1 MFLGVSMKSIKNKLL
16 TGIILINSMML
27 VGILIFTINFKDIY
41 IKYTSLQLDKL
52 SNEIKVILNEN
63 LDENTSNKLL
73 KLTESKGVNL
83 DIYNKEGN
91 LAFKNRMSMNNHM
104 MGKMKN
110 KYEVVDKYYI
120 NRDLTSYII
129 HENSENI
136 EFLSIISSTHDNLYT
151 IVIKTP
157 ISSIENSIKIAS
169 TFLIIIFIPII
180 IISIIMAIIFS
191 IKFTKPIRKLNEV
204 TDKISNLDF
213 NERVDIKTND
223 EIEKLGQSI
232 NKLSDKINSSLNDLK
247 YKNDE
252 LEVLIK
258 NKEKQENLRREFVSS
273 VSHELKTPI
282 TVISGYA
289 LGLKSNVA
297 KSYEDREY
305 YIDVI
310 YEESEKMGVLVK
322 DLLDLYKLESKTF
335 SIKKEQ
341 INIKDLIIE
350 TIRNFEIKIKEKDI
364 NVTLNINDIYIYV
377 DKIRIQQVLYNFIDN
392 AIHHIDN
399 KRILNITTYRCKEN
413 LKVSIYNSG
422 ENIEDEYLDGIWDSF
437 MRINKSRTYSDN
449 RVGLGLSI
457 IREIINLHDG
467 KCGVLNKKDGVEFWF
482 ELKL

>member
-1 MFLGVSMKSIKNKLL
+1 MFLGVNMKSIKNKLL
-16 TGIILINSMML
+16 TGIILINSVML
-27 VGILIFTINFKDIY
+27 VGILIFTISFKDIY
-41 IKYTSLQLDKL
+41 IKYTSLQLGKF
-52 SNEIKVILNEN
+52 SNEIKLILNES
-63 LDENTSNKLL
+63 LGENTSNKLL
-73 KLTESKGVNL
+73 KLTESKGLNL

-91 LAFKNRMSMNNHM
+91 FVFKNRMSMNNHM
-104 MGKMKN
+104 MGKVKN

-120 NRDLTSYII
+120 NRNLTSYII

-136 EFLSIISSTHDNLYT
+136 EFLSIISSTDDNLYT
-151 IVIKTP
+151 IAI
-157 ISSIENSIKIAS
+157 IIE
-169 TFLIIIFIPII
+169 IIIFIPII

-191 IKFTKPIRKLNEV
+191 YRFTKPIRKLNEV

-213 NERVDIKTND
+213 NERVDIKTSD

-258 NKEKQENLRREFVSS
+258 NKETQENLRREFVSS

-322 DLLDLYKLESKTF
+322 DLLDLYKLESNTF
-335 SIKKEQ
+335 SIKKESL
-341 INIKDLIIE
+341 NIKDLIIE
-350 TIRNFEIKIKEKDI
+350 TIRNFEIKIKEKHI
-364 NVTLNINDIYIYV
+364 NVTLSINDIFIYA
-377 DKIRIQQVLYNFIDN
+377 DKTRIQQVLCNFIDN

-399 KRILNITTYRCKEN
+399 NRILNITTYR
-413 LKVSIYNSG
+413 
-422 ENIEDEYLDGIWDSF
+422 
-437 MRINKSRTYSDN
+437 
-449 RVGLGLSI
+449 
-457 IREIINLHDG
+457 
-467 KCGVLNKKDGVEFWF
+467 
-482 ELKL
+482 

>member
-1 MFLGVSMKSIKNKLL
+1 MFLGANMKSIKNKLL

-27 VGILIFTINFKDIY
+27 VGILIFTISFKDIY
-41 IKYTSLQLDKL
+41 IKYTSLQLDKF
-52 SNEIKVILNEN
+52 SNEIKVILNES

-73 KLTESKGVNL
+73 KLTESKVLNL

-91 LAFKNRMSMNNHM
+91 LVFKNRMSMNNHM

-120 NRDLTSYII
+120 NRNLTSYII

-136 EFLSIISSTHDNLYT
+136 EFLSIISSTDDNLYT

-157 ISSIENSIKIAS
+157 ISLIENSIKIAS
-169 TFLIIIFIPII
+169 SFLIIIFIPII

-335 SIKKEQ
+335 SIKK
-341 INIKDLIIE
+341 
-350 TIRNFEIKIKEKDI
+350 
-364 NVTLNINDIYIYV
+364 
-377 DKIRIQQVLYNFIDN
+377 
-392 AIHHIDN
+392 N
-399 KRILNITTYRCKEN
+399 K
-413 LKVSIYNSG
+413 
-422 ENIEDEYLDGIWDSF
+422 
-437 MRINKSRTYSDN
+437 
-449 RVGLGLSI
+449 
-457 IREIINLHDG
+457 
-467 KCGVLNKKDGVEFWF
+467 
-482 ELKL
+482 

>member
-1 MFLGVSMKSIKNKLL
+1 
-16 TGIILINSMML
+16 
-27 VGILIFTINFKDIY
+27 
-41 IKYTSLQLDKL
+41 
-52 SNEIKVILNEN
+52 
-63 LDENTSNKLL
+63 
-73 KLTESKGVNL
+73 
-83 DIYNKEGN
+83 
-91 LAFKNRMSMNNHM
+91 MSMNNHM

-136 EFLSIISSTHDNLYT
+136 EFLSIISSTNDNLYT

-191 IKFTKPIRKLNEV
+191 YRFTKPIRKLNEV

-258 NKEKQENLRREFVSS
+258 NKETQENLIREFVSS

-322 DLLDLYKLESKTF
+322 DLLDLYKLESKMF
-335 SIKKEQ
+335 SIKKEK
-341 INIKDLIIE
+341 ISIKDLIIE

-377 DKIRIQQVLYNFIDN
+377 DKIRIQQVLYNLIDKN
-392 AIHHIDN
+392 
-399 KRILNITTYRCKEN
+399 RILNITTYRYKEN

-422 ENIEDEYLDGIWDSF
+422 ENIEDKYLDEIGDSF